1 MNETKMTMKTLAR
14 RKAEVRAK
22 ISRKHEDMTKMYW
35 DTLAP
40 VYRLG
45 NSPFSF
51 VRKFSTGFALLEGII
66 TSMRLVW
73 RIRKI
78 FRK

>member
-1 MNETKMTMKTLAR
+1 MKEAKMTMKMLAR

-22 ISRKHEDMTKMYW
+22 ISRKQEAMTKMYW

-45 NSPFSF
+45 NSPFSL
-51 VRKFSTGFALLEGII
+51 VRKFSTGFALFEGIL